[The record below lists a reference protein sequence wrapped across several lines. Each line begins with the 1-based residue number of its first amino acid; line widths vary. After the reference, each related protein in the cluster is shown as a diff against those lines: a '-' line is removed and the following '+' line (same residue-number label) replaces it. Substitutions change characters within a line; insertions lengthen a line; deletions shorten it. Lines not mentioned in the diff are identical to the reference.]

1 MKPSAQRRRDA
12 VSAAIA
18 FTYGRLK
25 EIPSH
30 FDERQQRIF
39 NKYVEINSSKR
50 AYYEDLDNEMWVAYT
65 GMSREEYNSR
75 RISLKNKLDDK
86 YNEELFENADYTH
99 DELEF
104 FLKDVAASSVEI
116 SDDGCEDDVLTN
128 LSLSVG
134 V

>member
-1 MKPSAQRRRDA
+1 M
-12 VSAAIA
+12 
-18 FTYGRLK
+18 
-25 EIPSH
+25 
-30 FDERQQRIF
+30 
-39 NKYVEINSSKR
+39 
-50 AYYEDLDNEMWVAYT
+50 
-65 GMSREEYNSR
+65 
-75 RISLKNKLDDK
+75 KNKLDDK
-86 YNEELFENADYTH
+86 YSEELFENADYTH